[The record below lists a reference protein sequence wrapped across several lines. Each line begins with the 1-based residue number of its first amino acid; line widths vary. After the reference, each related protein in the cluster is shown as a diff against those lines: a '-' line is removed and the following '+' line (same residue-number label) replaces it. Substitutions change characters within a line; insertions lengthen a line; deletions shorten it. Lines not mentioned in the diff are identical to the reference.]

1 MSNALKSV
9 FTSSLGLDENL
20 LETSITVYPN
30 PVSTILKIRA
40 AKIKSVE
47 LINILGKSM
56 RIYTNNTLEN
66 AVQINI
72 EDLAKSMYFLKIN
85 TATSS
90 VIRKIIKN

>member
-1 MSNALKSV
+1 MH
-9 FTSSLGLDENL
+9 
-20 LETSITVYPN
+20 
-30 PVSTILKIRA
+30 
-40 AKIKSVE
+40 
-47 LINILGKSM
+47 
-56 RIYTNNTLEN
+56 IYTNNTLEN